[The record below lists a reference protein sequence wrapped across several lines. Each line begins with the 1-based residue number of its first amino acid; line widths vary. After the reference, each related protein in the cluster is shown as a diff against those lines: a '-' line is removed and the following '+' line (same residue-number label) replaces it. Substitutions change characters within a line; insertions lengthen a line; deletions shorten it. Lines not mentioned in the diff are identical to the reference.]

1 MYKEYF
7 TIIKASSDAF
17 SFSIK
22 LRYDRIVNMKKQL
35 PMHTVS
41 AAGFIIND
49 NKLLIVHN
57 PLKGW
62 ETPGGIIQ
70 EGESVL
76 EGLKREVFEEVRLDV
91 NVLELS
97 SVMSVVN
104 KQKGYNGV
112 DEIQPLIVF
121 DFICTTHDTNIFL
134 SEEHDDFMWIEIDK
148 AKEIMKKDMIAR
160 FECMMNKEIDFLK
173 VNKFSTVT
181 VLEHNKLGG

>member
-1 MYKEYF
+1 MNEKHRN
-7 TIIKASSDAF
+7 DAF
-17 SFSIK
+17 SFSSDYE
-22 LRYDRIVNMKKQL
+22 YDRIVNMKKQL

-49 NKLLIVHN
+49 NKLLLVHN
-57 PLKGW
+57 PRKGW

-76 EGLKREVFEEVRLDV
+76 EALKREIYEEVQLEIE
-91 NVLELS
+91 VLKLS

-112 DEIQPLIVF
+112 EEIQPLIVF
-121 DFICTTHDTNIFL
+121 DFICKTNNTNIKL
-134 SEEHDDFMWIEIDK
+134 SEEHDDFMWIEIDQ
-148 AKEIMKKDMIAR
+148 AKDIIKKDMMAR

-173 VNKFSTVT
+173 ANKYSTVS
-181 VLEHNKLGG
+181 VLEHSKVGG

>member
-1 MYKEYF
+1 
-7 TIIKASSDAF
+7 
-17 SFSIK
+17 
-22 LRYDRIVNMKKQL
+22 MKKQL

-76 EGLKREVFEEVRLDV
+76 EALKREIFEEVQLEV
-91 NVLELS
+91 EVLQLS

-112 DEIQPLIVF
+112 ETIQPLIVF
-121 DFICTTHDTNIFL
+121 DFICKSNHTNVIL
-134 SEEHDDFMWIEIDK
+134 SEEHDDFMWVEIDQ
-148 AKEIMKKDMIAR
+148 AKEIIKKDMMAR
-160 FECMMNKEIDFLK
+160 FECMMNQGIDFLK
-173 VNKFSTVT
+173 VNKYSTVT